1 MDIYF
6 VSSNKFKLQEVQEI
20 LNSENIRILP
30 VELKINEIQSDN
42 MEEIVTD
49 KALKAF
55 QEIGRHVLVEQT
67 GLLIKDFGNLPGG
80 LTQIFWDSLQAD
92 KFSNIFSKIGTAEVC
107 AKTVLAFC
115 DGIHIH
121 TFE

>member
-55 QEIGRHVLVEQT
+55 
-67 GLLIKDFGNLPGG
+67 
-80 LTQIFWDSLQAD
+80 
-92 KFSNIFSKIGTAEVC
+92 
-107 AKTVLAFC
+107 
-115 DGIHIH
+115 
-121 TFE
+121 

>member
-55 QEIGRHVLVEQT
+55 REIGRPVLVEQT
-67 GLLIKDFGNLPGG
+67 GLLIRM
-80 LTQIFWDSLQAD
+80 T
-92 KFSNIFSKIGTAEVC
+92 
-107 AKTVLAFC
+107 
-115 DGIHIH
+115 
-121 TFE
+121 

>member
-67 GLLIKDFGNLPGG
+67 GLLIKDFG
-80 LTQIFWDSLQAD
+80 
-92 KFSNIFSKIGTAEVC
+92 KFTRWFNTNFLGFFTSG
-107 AKTVLAFC
+107 
-115 DGIHIH
+115 
-121 TFE
+121 